1 MKDKLRKSSVIAL
14 TIILVLALFTG
25 CTQQRQGEEAAEEEK
40 AQVEIADEK
49 NDETETTEQKEKR
62 IITDQNNRE
71 VEIPHEINRVAMLAL
86 PLTSVYFLM
95 TGNVDNIVGMHPGA
109 KDAAAESMLRVLA
122 PEVMDIESDFI
133 KGRDLNIEEL
143 MKLDPCIVIF
153 WGGFTEQQEML
164 EKIGI
169 PAIAVKSTECGSALN
184 TLHVWLDLLGQIFDM
199 EDRATEIIEYGE
211 QVREMIA
218 IRTQEISEEETTR
231 GLILFRLSEKEI
243 VSPGPYGQK
252 WLEET
257 GAVDVTA
264 GMEGIAIGMHG
275 MNNLDMEQIY
285 ALNPEVIYLSNFC
298 EASPEDILN
307 NTIEGQDWSLIQAVK
322 DGRVYRIPIGIY
334 IWYPPSG
341 DIPLMLK
348 WMATKNYPEIFADIS
363 IEKEI
368 SEFFQRFYG
377 YELSDEHIRNI
388 LEGTHVDF

>member
-62 IITDQNNRE
+62 IIIDQNNRE

-169 PAIAVKSTECGSALN
+169 PAIAVKATECGSALN

-218 IRTQEISEEETTR
+218 IRTQEISEEEITR

-285 ALNPEVIYLSNFC
+285 ALNPEVIFLSNFC

>member
-95 TGNVDNIVGMHPGA
+95 TGNVDNIVAMHPGA

-169 PAIAVKSTECGSALN
+169 PAIAVKATECGSALN
-184 TLHVWLDLLGQIFDM
+184 TLHVWLDLLGQVFDM

-218 IRTQEISEEETTR
+218 IRTQEISEEEITR

-285 ALNPEVIYLSNFC
+285 ALNPEVIFLSNFC

-388 LEGTHVDF
+388 LEGTHVEF

>member
-49 NDETETTEQKEKR
+49 NDETETTEQKGKR
-62 IITDQNNRE
+62 IIIDQNNRE

-169 PAIAVKSTECGSALN
+169 PAIAVKATECGSALN

-285 ALNPEVIYLSNFC
+285 ALNPEVIFLSNFC

>member
-49 NDETETTEQKEKR
+49 NDETETTEQKGKR
-62 IITDQNNRE
+62 IIIDQNNRE

-169 PAIAVKSTECGSALN
+169 PAIAVKATECGSALN

-218 IRTQEISEEETTR
+218 IRTQEISEEEKTR